1 MQQEIQFSGFTEETF
16 KFMAG
21 LKKHNNTKWFNG
33 HREMYEQHLV
43 KPARDL
49 VTSIG
54 DFVHF
59 LSPAFDTEPKFNRAI
74 VRISRDMRFAKGN
87 PYKDYFLIRF
97 GRFKW
102 DSELF
107 VVISEE
113 GAESGAFINNDKRDD
128 TSHFR
133 SNVTAYPDRFIETCN
148 RYGIGRKYAVYELTK
163 DTSLVVQ
170 HFNPDRD
177 WRRIL
182 DIPLFLIGRDYSP
195 KNRLIKSPGFIIEL
209 MNIYSRLYPLLIFS
223 TSVNVLKDLES
234 YEERV
239 GVVEV
244 SERRAIPP
252 KVPQIS

>member
-1 MQQEIQFSGFTEETF
+1 MEQEIQFSGFNEHTF
-16 KFMAG
+16 RYMAG
-21 LKKHNNTKWFNG
+21 LKKHNNTKWFND

-59 LSPAFDTEPKFNRAI
+59 LNPAFNTEPKFNKAI

-107 VVISEE
+107 VFISEE
-113 GAESGAFINNDKRDD
+113 GVEAGAFINNNRRDD
-128 TSHFR
+128 TSHFH
-133 SNVTAYPDRFIETCN
+133 SNVTAYPDRFVETCN
-148 RYGIGRKYAVYELTK
+148 RYGIGRKYAVYELSK
-163 DTSLVVQ
+163 DTDLIVQ
-170 HFNPDRD
+170 HFNPERD
-177 WRRIL
+177 WNKIL
-182 DIPLFLIGRDYSP
+182 HIPLFLVDRDYSP
-195 KNRLIKSPGFIIEL
+195 KNRLIKSSDFIIEL
-209 MNIYSRLYPLLIFS
+209 MDIYSRLYPLLIFS

-244 SERRAIPP
+244 SGQRSFSP
-252 KVPQIS
+252 